1 MSAVKVQVT
10 TMFSK
15 IKQFTALHP
24 RFKRAVGWV
33 FIVVGFV
40 ALVTPLTPGGFLFLV
55 GLEFLG
61 LRFVFL
67 DRLFRRK
74 KAAAIPLAEQTPA

>member
-1 MSAVKVQVT
+1 
-10 TMFSK
+10 MFTK
-15 IKQFTALHP
+15 IKQFTATHP
-24 RFKRAVGWV
+24 RFKKVVGWV
-33 FIVVGFV
+33 FIIVGFV

-67 DRLFRRK
+67 DRLFKRK
-74 KAAAIPLAEQTPA
+74 KEVSAPSTGVA

>member
-1 MSAVKVQVT
+1 
-10 TMFSK
+10 MFTK
-15 IKQFTALHP
+15 IKQYTATHP
-24 RFKRAVGWV
+24 RFKKVVGWV
-33 FIVVGFV
+33 FIIVGFV

-74 KAAAIPLAEQTPA
+74 PETPVAHSGVL